1 MTKVVALLCAFAGA
15 AAAEPG
21 VDVKLH
27 DAPPD
32 EHRLAIVV
40 NPLPLVFG
48 KASADLILVPID
60 HIGLVVNVFYSY
72 ASTAPI
78 VIQNSSGSPMLQL
91 PEQKFTTFGGE
102 VGLRYYRGARGPRG
116 LFVGPSLIL
125 ARVHE
130 QQGQFGDGSHTD
142 YADIG
147 LAADIGY
154 AVLIDHVALAVGGGV
169 QGIIT
174 SKTIPAQQ
182 FPAKIYADSGILPR
196 LLFSVGYAF

>member
-1 MTKVVALLCAFAGA
+1 MKLAAAIVVALARA

-32 EHRLAIVV
+32 EHRLAIEV

-48 KASADLILVPID
+48 KASADLILVPVD
-60 HIGLVVNVFYSY
+60 HLGVVVNLFYSY

-78 VIQNSSGSPMLQL
+78 VVQDASGAPMLQL

-102 VGLRYYRGARGPRG
+102 LGVRYYRGTRGPRG

-130 QQGQFGDGSHTD
+130 EQGQFGDGSHTD
-142 YADIG
+142 YVDFG
-147 LAADIGY
+147 LAVDVGY
-154 AVLIDHVALAVGGGV
+154 SMLIDHVVLAMGAGV
-169 QGIIT
+169 QGLLT
-174 SKTIPAQQ
+174 SKSIPAQQ
-182 FPAKIYADSGILPR
+182 FPAKIYADGGVLPR